1 MAKYLAVFLFLSGFA
16 VHRISGQYP
25 GVPVMPSAP
34 KPATFPQYGT
44 FPAPASP
51 RPNVPQPSYG
61 YGASIQEQNARQM
74 QEMQEHQRQ
83 QQMQNQRLMQEA
95 VRELESKGL
104 DVVACMTFVRLPDY
118 SSSPGTEYFRNA
130 LTEIGK
136 MLTGESPLS
145 LKDAVF
151 LVENAYLGNALSY
164 SDYTNY
170 IREAASLCQAKI
182 KQLGLDP
189 EDPLAQS
196 MVLFHF
202 MTDTFTLKL
211 VGREKTLVHLP
222 MQYDIEGPGGEE
234 DYSKLL
240 VTKLMATNSGQCATL
255 PRLFLIL
262 AEATG
267 AEGFLCHAP
276 LHSFI
281 KVRDKEGYWYNLEL
295 TSGGI
300 YQDQQYM
307 LHSFTK
313 AEALRNKL
321 YLEPMTLKQ
330 TVADM
335 LVELAGAYINRYGV
349 DGFMAECYNTVLQ
362 HDPNNIRAY
371 ILRNNYYTASAIYVA
386 QRTGVTSRE
395 QIADCPS
402 ANRMYQL
409 AMKYKEELFA
419 MGFEPMP
426 RELYQDWLK
435 DLIEKKDKPE
445 NQRLKLQY
453 IIK

>member
-1 MAKYLAVFLFLSGFA
+1 ML
-16 VHRISGQYP
+16 
-25 GVPVMPSAP
+25 SAP

-51 RPNVPQPSYG
+51 RPNVPQSVYPSG
-61 YGASIQEQNARQM
+61 TSIREQNARQM
-74 QEMQEHQRQ
+74 REIQEHQRQ
-83 QQMQNQRLMQEA
+83 IQINNQRLMQESMN
-95 VRELESKGL
+95 ELESQGL
-104 DVVACMTFVRLPDY
+104 NVAACMTFVRLPDFG
-118 SSSPGTEYFRNA
+118 SEPGAEHFRTA
-130 LTEIGK
+130 FGEINK

-145 LKDAVF
+145 LKEAVF
-151 LVENAYLGNALSY
+151 LVENAYLGNVLSY
-164 SDYTNY
+164 TDYTNY
-170 IREAASLCQAKI
+170 IREAAGLCRAKMN
-182 KQLGLDP
+182 QLGLDL
-189 EDPLAQS
+189 EDPLAKS

-211 VGREKTLVHLP
+211 AGQEKTLVHLP
-222 MQYDIEGPGGEE
+222 MRYDFEDPGGEE
-234 DYSKLL
+234 DYRKLL
-240 VTKLMATNSGQCATL
+240 VTKLMTTNTGQCATL

-276 LHSFI
+276 MHSFV
-281 KVRDKEGYWYNLEL
+281 KVRDKEEYWYNLEL

-300 YQDQQYM
+300 YQDHQYM

-349 DGFMAECYNTVLQ
+349 DGFMTECYNTVLQ
-362 HDPNNIRAY
+362 HDPNNVRAH

-386 QRTGVTSRE
+386 QRTGVTSKE
-395 QIADCPS
+395 QMADCPS
-402 ANRMYQL
+402 ANRVYQL

-419 MGFEPMP
+419 LGFEPMP

-435 DLIEKKDKPE
+435 DLIEKKDTPE
-445 NQRLKLQY
+445 NRQLKLQY